1 MATTLAPTAPDA
13 AVVAVPA
20 TQPAPVRLMA
30 LGLWGVVG
38 SLLSYGIVM
47 TVTPPPAPGGSPTPP
62 PAAAVRAPSECR
74 RGAPSLPP
82 TVSTTSRLFEPLTLR
97 GTTFRNRVWLAPMC
111 QYSATDGVPDDW
123 HLVHLGTRA
132 VGGFGLVLA
141 EATAVVPEGRI
152 TPQDTGL
159 WNDAQTDAWARIVRF
174 VQERGAR
181 AGVQLA
187 HAGRKAS
194 TYSPFD
200 AQGRRG
206 TVPADD
212 GGWGTVG
219 PSASAFPGYDAPR
232 ALTAEEIAEVPAA
245 FAAAAERALRAGFDV
260 VEVHAAH
267 GYLLHQFLSPLSN
280 ERTDEYGGPL
290 ENRARLLTEVVEAV
304 RAVWPEDRP
313 LFVRVSA
320 TDWVEGGLDVA
331 DVAQVATVLREL
343 GVDLVDVSTG
353 GNAPAEIPV
362 GPGYQVPH
370 ARLVREVAKVPVAA
384 VGLLTSAEQA
394 EGLVVDGAADAVMLG
409 REALRDPMWPLRAA
423 HRLGVPASTAP
434 DAPARWQPQL
444 DRATWR

>member
-1 MATTLAPTAPDA
+1 
-13 AVVAVPA
+13 
-20 TQPAPVRLMA
+20 
-30 LGLWGVVG
+30 
-38 SLLSYGIVM
+38 
-47 TVTPPPAPGGSPTPP
+47 
-62 PAAAVRAPSECR
+62 
-74 RGAPSLPP
+74 
-82 TVSTTSRLFEPLTLR
+82 VSTPSRLFEPLTLR

-111 QYSATDGVPDDW
+111 QYSATDGMPDDW
-123 HLVHLGTRA
+123 HLVHLGARA
-132 VGGFGLVLA
+132 AGGFGLVLT

-152 TPQDTGL
+152 SPQDTGL
-159 WNDAQTDAWARIVRF
+159 WNEAQTQAWERIVRF
-174 VQERGAR
+174 VHDRGAL

-194 TYSPFD
+194 TYRPFGED
-200 AQGRRG
+200 GRHG

-219 PSASAFPGYDAPR
+219 PSELAFAGYATPR
-232 ALTAEEIAEVPAA
+232 ALTAEELAEVPAA
-245 FAAAAERALRAGFDV
+245 FAAAAERAHRAGFDV

-280 ERTDEYGGPL
+280 DRTDEYGGAL

-304 RAVWPEDRP
+304 RAVWPQDKP

-331 DVAQVATVLREL
+331 DVAQVATGLREL

-353 GNAPAEIPV
+353 GNAAASIPV

-370 ARLVREVAKVPVAA
+370 ARQVREAAKLPVAA
-384 VGLLTSAEQA
+384 VGLITSPEQA
-394 EGLVVDGAADAVMLG
+394 EGLVVDGAADAVLLG

-423 HRLGVPASTAP
+423 HVLGVAPSTAP

-444 DRATWR
+444 DRAAWR